1 MVSSVFLGM
10 PTPSPEQF
18 LHQVDRIGASF
29 GINVSPVFDL
39 AHLQTLS
46 PGTFGRELADHFA
59 HHQFPPLTSG
69 PRRKQLHD
77 LVHVITGYGVDPIGE
92 LEVQA
97 FMLGSKF
104 FPMHILL
111 GIALFDLTDRQ
122 RQTLQLDRRTI
133 FRRVWQAYQRGQ
145 QSGFDIDTW
154 QPEQQWH
161 LPLIQV
167 QQTFHLSN

>member
-1 MVSSVFLGM
+1 MMVSSVFLGI
-10 PTPSPEQF
+10 PTPSPEKF
-18 LHQVDRIGASF
+18 LYQIDRLGARL
-29 GINVSPVFDL
+29 GINVPPVFEL
-39 AHLQTLS
+39 VHLQTLS
-46 PGTFGRELADHFA
+46 PGTLGRELADHFA
-59 HHQFPPLTSG
+59 HHQFQPLTSG

-77 LVHVITGYGVDPIGE
+77 LVHVITDYGVDPIGE

-104 FPMHILL
+104 FPMHVLL

-154 QPEQQWH
+154 QPERQWY

-167 QQTFHLSN
+167 QQNFHL